1 VLEPALPKLI
11 SAVRASQVQHINLH
25 LPHIRNLGWIVAA
38 VVFCLI
44 MGRIR
49 GGPFR

>member
-1 VLEPALPKLI
+1 MPKLMN
-11 SAVRASQVQHINLH
+11 AARVQQIKHINLH
-25 LPHIRNLGWIVAA
+25 IPHISHIKNLGWIAAA
-38 VVFCLI
+38 VLFCLI

>member
-1 VLEPALPKLI
+1 MATSLKTW
-11 SAVRASQVQHINLH
+11 QQH
-25 LPHIRNLGWIVAA
+25 LPHIAHIKNLGWILAA
-38 VVFCLI
+38 VAFCLI

>member
-1 VLEPALPKLI
+1 MNA
-11 SAVRASQVQHINLH
+11 ARVRQLGHLNLH
-25 LPHIRNLGWIVAA
+25 LPHIAHIRNLGWILAA
-38 VVFCLI
+38 VAFCLI